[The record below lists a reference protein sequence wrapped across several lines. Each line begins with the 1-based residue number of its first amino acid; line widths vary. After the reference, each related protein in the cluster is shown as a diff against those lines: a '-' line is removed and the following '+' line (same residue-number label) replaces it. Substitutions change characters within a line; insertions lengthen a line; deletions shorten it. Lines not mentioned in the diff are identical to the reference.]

1 MYKFILIIGDN
12 YELLHK
18 FVRAEK
24 YRFFFEWWKQYNEM
38 KASKSIEGI
47 TLPISDIFLSL
58 IQ

>member
-24 YRFFFEWWKQYNEM
+24 YRFFLNDENNIM
-38 KASKSIEGI
+38 R
-47 TLPISDIFLSL
+47 
-58 IQ
+58 